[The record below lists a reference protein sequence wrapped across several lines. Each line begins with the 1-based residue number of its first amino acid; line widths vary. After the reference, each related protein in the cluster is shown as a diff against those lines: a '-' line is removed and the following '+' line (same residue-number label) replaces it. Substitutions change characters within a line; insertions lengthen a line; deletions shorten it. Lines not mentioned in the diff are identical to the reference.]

1 MASPKFSREG
11 ASIALAKFFNQHIF
25 LVGGENINSV
35 EKYDIDKNKWTD
47 APSLNVAR

>member
-1 MASPKFSREG
+1 MQRATPNIYFIG
-11 ASIALAKFFNQHIF
+11 LQHHIF

-35 EKYDIDKNKWTD
+35 EKYDIDKNEWTD